1 MMRILFTYFIV
12 ILNYCNSQPILDD
25 VLLKDYNYKNCVKT
39 SILANTQNQ
48 LLDPIIKLNSE
59 ETLKLSFD
67 DLSNELEYYLY
78 TFIHCD
84 SNWNKSEII
93 QSEYLEGFFE
103 NYIEDYNFS
112 FNTIQNYIHY
122 ELIFP
127 NENINF
133 LKSGNYIILIYDE
146 NMNPIITKRFI
157 VYEDIVSIESNLKRG
172 TFAQDFDTKHEIDFK
187 IHLNNLVLQNP
198 YEEIKIVIQQND
210 NWNNVK
216 KNIRPSFIDRNIIEY
231 DYDEE
236 ISFEAGNEFRYF
248 EISNLDFFS
257 ENVDSIYTGPINQNK
272 YTKDLKLCDNIFN
285 QKNIFFAS
293 LTKDYPRQKNGHFSN
308 YDLNGKMKI
317 KNTRSNYPE
326 YESEYVMVD
335 FFLEKNLNE
344 NTIISSEQEI
354 YIFGAISN
362 WNLDEE
368 YKMHYDPK
376 SKSYHSSL
384 FLKQG
389 YYDYQYIVNNNENN
403 VEGNYFETKNEYT
416 IYVYHKPIWS
426 RYEKII
432 GINKITSNY
441 LD

>member
-1 MMRILFTYFIV
+1 MIRILFANFIL
-12 ILNYCNSQPILDD
+12 ILNYCYSQPIIDD
-25 VLLKDYNYKNCVKT
+25 LFLKDHNYINCIKT
-39 SILANTQNQ
+39 SILENNQNY
-48 LLDPIIKLNSE
+48 LLDPIIKLNST

-67 DLSNELEYYLY
+67 DLSNNLEYYMY

-84 SNWNKSEII
+84 SNWEESEII
-93 QSEYLEGFFE
+93 YSEYLDGFFE
-103 NYIEDYNFS
+103 NYIESYSFS
-112 FNTIQNYIHY
+112 FNTIQKYIHY

-157 VYEDIVSIESNLKRG
+157 VYEEIVKIESVLKRG
-172 TFAQDFDTKHEIDFK
+172 TFVKDFDTKHEIDFK
-187 IHLNNLVLQNP
+187 INLNNLIIQNP
-198 YEEIKIVIQQND
+198 YEEIKVVIQQND

-216 KNIRPSFIDRNIIEY
+216 KNMRPSFIGTDFLEY
-231 DYDEE
+231 DYDGE
-236 ISFEAGNEFRYF
+236 ISFNAGNEFRHF

-257 ENVDSIYTGPINQNK
+257 ENIDSIYTQKI
-272 YTKDLKLCDNIFN
+272 TKFLSTKENKLCDNQLVN
-285 QKNIFFAS
+285 QNIFFAS
-293 LTKDYPRQKNGHFSN
+293 IKKDYSRQKNNYFN
-308 YDLNGKMKI
+308 KYDLNGKMKI
-317 KNTRSNYPE
+317 KNSRSNYPE

-335 FFLEKNLNE
+335 FYLKHNSKKN
-344 NTIISSEQEI
+344 SDI
-354 YIFGAISN
+354 YIYGAISN
-362 WNLDEE
+362 WNINEEFKMKYDEDSQA
-368 YKMHYDPK
+368 HQLR
-376 SKSYHSSL
+376 L

-389 YYDYQYIVNNNENN
+389 YYDYQYILKNENEPN
-403 VEGNYFETKNEYT
+403 MIEGNYFETKNEYT